1 MKIFDIQK
9 QKIWY
14 ETLVD
19 YVHAIGVPPV
29 DMHVRQRIAS
39 TLHNGPGAPT
49 FELPSFH
56 QWSPIDISMI
66 YERMLWD
73 LDVYIRAV
81 ENIDTSM
88 VSVLERS
95 IQMLQIQQAR
105 LEKKLKVLS
114 SRLQTQARWTFYDTF
129 DTMKMIDMSNTSAL
143 IDTVAGNVTLPI
155 KIDLAVT
162 RRMLVDR
169 TETTSDNYVHIVEME
184 TDGSEAVDVAVDYPS
199 RVEVYLMEGTW
210 VLAATGDVTS
220 SGKIY
225 HGAGNK
231 IRVIARSIHGTPNL
245 RVHPLRRRY
254 VERATVQSKPFNLSN
269 VPGYP
274 GSSTY
279 INVELSAN
287 IPASTEVQKELLLY
301 YTNNTEHETP
311 VSVPMPFG
319 IGRSTREV
327 EVRKYSMTSDGVYRL
342 DTESMDGRAPYSSVY
357 VGEGGYLIYA
367 KHHQVGPSELTM
379 NQMAGEMRGV
389 PPEPSTFEVEQMI
402 GFCRPQELPVVRKY
416 VSGIRS
422 YYYQPD
428 AVPGENPP
436 EPTFVYL
443 INAKLPSDEVLQLH
457 GLLIGGDVVQYSSS
471 SSTLPCLEPG
481 WAVRYSTSV
490 YSDSDISATLS
501 LVVVAPNGYNPVDV
515 GMWVNGTPQI
525 SIFGNNISFIHRKV
539 SSYLQAGWNRLD
551 VVLYIDYLSLRI
563 PSILG
568 LSGGVLVGWS
578 IPSGLITRAVPD
590 KLRKVNAFHLRTA
603 VPVGR
608 MDVWAPSPDN
618 NYIEIARPYP
628 SRALGGIRTQ
638 PMPYKISTR
647 MASGVAPKHAA
658 YRLTLLTTDPS
669 ITPVVDDCRIE
680 VYDIE

>member
-19 YVHAIGVPPV
+19 YLHATGVPPA

-49 FELPSFH
+49 FDLPTFH
-56 QWSPIDISMI
+56 QWNPIDISMI

-81 ENIDTSM
+81 ENIDHSM
-88 VSVLERS
+88 ASVLERS
-95 IQMLQIQQAR
+95 VQMLQIQQAR
-105 LEKKLKVLS
+105 LEKKLKALS
-114 SRLQTQARWTFYDTF
+114 SRLQTQTRWTFYDTF
-129 DTMKMIDMSNTSAL
+129 DTMKTIDMNNTSAL

-155 KIDLAVT
+155 KIDLAV
-162 RRMLVDR
+162 RSRVLVDR
-169 TETTSDNYVHIVEME
+169 AETTSDNHVHLVEIE
-184 TDGSEAVDVAVDYPS
+184 TDGSDAVDVTVDHPS
-199 RVEVYLMEGTW
+199 RVEVYLMENTW
-210 VLAATGDVTS
+210 VLAATGDVVRR
-220 SGKIY
+220 GKIY
-225 HGAGNK
+225 HGTGNK
-231 IRVIARSIHGTPNL
+231 IRVIARSIHGDPNL
-245 RVHPLRRRY
+245 KVLPLHRRY
-254 VERATVQSKPFNLSN
+254 LERATVQSKPFDLSS

-301 YTNNTEHETP
+301 YTDDVEHETP

-319 IGRSTREV
+319 IGRSSREL
-327 EVRKYSMTSDGVYRL
+327 EVSDYSMTSDGVYRL
-342 DTESMDGRAPYSSVY
+342 NTESMDGRAPYSSVY
-357 VGEGGYLIYA
+357 AGADGYLIYA
-367 KHHQVGPSELTM
+367 KHHQVGPSELTVS
-379 NQMAGEMRGV
+379 QMANEMRGA
-389 PPEPSTFEVEQMI
+389 PPEPSTFDVEQMI
-402 GFCRPQELPVVRKY
+402 GFCRPQDLPVVRKY
-416 VSGIRS
+416 VSSISS

-428 AVPGENPP
+428 QAPGEDLPK
-436 EPTFVYL
+436 PTFAYL
-443 INAKLPSDEVLQLH
+443 INAKLPSNEVLQLH
-457 GLLIGGDVVQYSSS
+457 GLLIGGDGVQYSGS
-471 SSTLPCLEPG
+471 SSTLACLEPG

-515 GMWVNGTPQI
+515 GMWVNGAPQI
-525 SIFGNNISFIHRKV
+525 SIFGNNISFVHRKV
-539 SSYLQAGWNRLD
+539 SVYLQAGWNNLD

-578 IPSGLITRAVPD
+578 IPSGLIVRAVPD

-608 MDVWAPSPDN
+608 TDVWAPSPDN

-628 SRALGGIRTQ
+628 SRALGSIRTQ
-638 PMPYKISTR
+638 PMPYKIITR
-647 MASGVAPKHAA
+647 AASGIAPKHAA
-658 YRLTLLTTDPS
+658 YRLTLLTRDPS
-669 ITPVVDDCRIE
+669 VTPVVDDCRIE